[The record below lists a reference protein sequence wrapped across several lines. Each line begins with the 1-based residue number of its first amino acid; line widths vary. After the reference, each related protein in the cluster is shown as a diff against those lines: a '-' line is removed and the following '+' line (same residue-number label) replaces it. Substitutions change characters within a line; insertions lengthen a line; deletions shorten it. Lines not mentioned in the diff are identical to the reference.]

1 MLSEK
6 KGVLD
11 AYSEESFWALSTQYL
26 IPTFSLVYTF
36 TVPPNDRNQRL
47 EGAAPA
53 APVVRWIELLG
64 ISFFK
69 KLL

>member
-36 TVPPNDRNQRL
+36 TVPPNVGITG
-47 EGAAPA
+47 GASR
-53 APVVRWIELLG
+53 PVDGLVMQFWPDIIRYCP
-64 ISFFK
+64 
-69 KLL
+69 

>member
-26 IPTFSLVYTF
+26 IPTFSLIYTF
-36 TVPPNDRNQRL
+36 TVPPNVVHQPR
-47 EGAAPA
+47 GIAASAWMP
-53 APVVRWIELLG
+53 LLG
-64 ISFFK
+64 QVI
-69 KLL
+69 